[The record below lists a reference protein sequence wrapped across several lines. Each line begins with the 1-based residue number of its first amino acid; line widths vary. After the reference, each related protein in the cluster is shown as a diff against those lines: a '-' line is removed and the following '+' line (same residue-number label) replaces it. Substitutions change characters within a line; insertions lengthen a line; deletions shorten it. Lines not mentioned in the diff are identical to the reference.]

1 MRTVQCSVLALVC
14 LLTACSKPD
23 PRAEAFAKLP
33 DWRGIWIA
41 EGHDAGISG
50 FSASGGPD
58 AMVFKLI
65 DPKAPWTDA
74 ARARMLELLNNS
86 GARKAQGW
94 GYPMMMDAF
103 APIQFVIN
111 PDEV

>member
-1 MRTVQCSVLALVC
+1 MRAAQGAVLALVC
-14 LLTACSKPD
+14 LTGPPACSKPD

-50 FSASGGPD
+50 FSTSGGPT

-65 DPKAPWTDA
+65 DLQAPWTDA
-74 ARARMLELLNNS
+74 ARAKLLEAL
-86 GARKAQGW
+86 
-94 GYPMMMDAF
+94 
-103 APIQFVIN
+103 
-111 PDEV
+111 